1 MQNGEVVP
9 PKTDSG
15 NRNVPIIDVLYP
27 YLKDID
33 FSKHERLF
41 PIKEHAILEHFH
53 NALKASGLNDM
64 GFYIAHT
71 PTHLYNEMCRKQY

>member
-15 NRNVPIIDVLYP
+15 NRNVPIIDVLCP

-41 PIKEHAILEHFH
+41 PIKEHALREHFQ
-53 NALKASGLNDM
+53 NALKASGLDGM
-64 GFYIAHT
+64 GFTIH
-71 PTHLYNEMCRKQY
+71 

>member
-41 PIKEHAILEHFH
+41 PIKEHALREYF
-53 NALKASGLNDM
+53 K
-64 GFYIAHT
+64 
-71 PTHLYNEMCRKQY
+71 TH